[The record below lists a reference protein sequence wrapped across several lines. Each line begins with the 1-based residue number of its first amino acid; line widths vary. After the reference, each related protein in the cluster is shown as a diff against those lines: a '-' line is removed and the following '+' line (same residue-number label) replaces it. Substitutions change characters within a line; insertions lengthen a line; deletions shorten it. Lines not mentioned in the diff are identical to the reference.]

1 MLSGDLEQLL
11 QQGSLLPP
19 DGAASLFAPG
29 RAPSFNIGKLES
41 LNLPDEALAAAMLQM
56 ERAGMAAGASLPLP
70 RQAQQGAAA
79 AAAPQGE
86 QKQEQ
91 QRQASGSEQRVQQSP
106 APQGKRQS
114 PAQQQQGFGGG
125 GGVGSP
131 KGGGSTPGEGQRV
144 TPQKRKA

>member
-41 LNLPDEALAAAMLQM
+41 LNLPEEALAAAMLQM
-56 ERAGMAAGASLPLP
+56 ERAGMGASLPLP
-70 RQAQQGAAA
+70 RAAQQA
-79 AAAPQGE
+79 AAAPPPAQGE
-86 QKQEQ
+86 QQQEQ
-91 QRQASGSEQRVQQSP
+91 QRQTSGGEQRAQAQASP
-106 APQGKRQS
+106 APQGKGQS
-114 PAQQQQGFGGG
+114 PAPQQAGAGAGG
-125 GGVGSP
+125 GSP
-131 KGGGSTPGEGQRV
+131 KEGGGTLASEGRRV